1 MIEEPPLLRILTAPK
16 RNRPTPQQIAAFRD
30 VPSGNICDA
39 MGGNGA
45 LDMAIKPL
53 PGLPER
59 FCGPALTAD
68 NGPADI
74 LGLAGALEEA
84 MPGDVIV
91 NAVDGWQGCA
101 ALGDMVVGMAKNGG
115 VAALVTDGPARDLA
129 GIVPHGLPVFATGL
143 NPNSP
148 YGKGPGKVGYPVHIG
163 GRRVASGDIVVG
175 DRDGVVV
182 VPFDEIDRI
191 IGLELGADDYM
202 PKPFNPRELL
212 ARIKAVLRRRVQ
224 EAPGAPSQEENVI
237 SFGDYQLN
245 LATREMLKGDVNMP
259 LTSGEFAV
267 LKALIT
273 HPREPL
279 SRDKLMNLARGRDY
293 SALERSIDVQV
304 SRLRR
309 MLEEDPA
316 KPRYIQTVWGLGYV
330 FVPEGKSVA

>member
-1 MIEEPPLLRILTAPK
+1 MPDNNSPDTLTQRILVVDDDARLRSLLQRFLEDDGFVVRTAH
-16 RNRPTPQQIAAFRD
+16 D
-30 VPSGNICDA
+30 
-39 MGGNGA
+39 GA
-45 LDMAIKPL
+45 QMDKLMQRELFSLVVLDLML
-53 PGLPER
+53 PGEDGLSICRRLRQNSNDIPIVM
-59 FCGPALTAD
+59 LTAK
-68 NGPADI
+68 
-74 LGLAGALEEA
+74 
-84 MPGDVIV
+84 GDEV
-91 NAVDGWQGCA
+91 
-101 ALGDMVVGMAKNGG
+101 
-115 VAALVTDGPARDLA
+115 
-129 GIVPHGLPVFATGL
+129 
-143 NPNSP
+143 
-148 YGKGPGKVGYPVHIG
+148 
-163 GRRVASGDIVVG
+163 
-175 DRDGVVV
+175 
-182 VPFDEIDRI
+182 DRI

-224 EAPGAPSQEENVI
+224 EAPGAPSQEENII